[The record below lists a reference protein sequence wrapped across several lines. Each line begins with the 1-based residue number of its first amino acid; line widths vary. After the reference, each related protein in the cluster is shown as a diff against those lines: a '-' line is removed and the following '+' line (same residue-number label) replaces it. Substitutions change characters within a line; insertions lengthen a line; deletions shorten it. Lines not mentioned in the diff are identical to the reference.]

1 MNTRATAHATG
12 EDRQIHVVLVDDHVM
27 VRKGVE
33 LLLRS
38 QGIAVVG
45 VANGVGDAGAMIERR
60 RPDVALVDIRLA
72 DGSGIELA
80 QQVASATPSTGVLLY
95 SGGLDENLAAQALRS
110 SARGVMLKA
119 GPPAGL
125 IEAVRT
131 VAAGGMY
138 FDPQVDRI
146 LGATATATATAPARS
161 VLTRRER
168 EVFELLA
175 GGMNGEDVAADLVLS
190 PETVRTHIR
199 NGMRKLDAR
208 TRVHALALA
217 LQADEISL

>member
-1 MNTRATAHATG
+1 MNTRAKAHATG

-38 QGIAVVG
+38 QNIAVVG
-45 VANGVGDAGAMIERR
+45 VANGVGDARSMIERR

-80 QQVASATPSTGVLLY
+80 QQVASATPSTRVLLY
-95 SGGLDENLAAQALRS
+95 TGGLDENLAAQALRS

-146 LGATATATATAPARS
+146 LGPTATATAPARS

-199 NGMRKLDAR
+199 NGMRKLHAR